1 MLKFKLG
8 RRKLQRPPPAATAAA
23 IASQG
28 GDSSRLGMRR
38 EGVARLRAW
47 APSRSLTEDTT
58 KTVFFLEVIDITNFR
73 WSFAKMNPANK
84 IRKMEVCLSKL
95 KLKPQLSFYD
105 GNISGANQPL

>member
-8 RRKLQRPPPAATAAA
+8 RRKLQRPPPAATATA
-23 IASQG
+23 IAGQG
-28 GDSSRLGMRR
+28 GDSSRSGMRR

-47 APSRSLTEDTT
+47 APSRNLTEETT
-58 KTVFFLEVIDITNFR
+58 KTVFLLEVIDIANFR

-105 GNISGANQPL
+105 GNISDTNQPL